1 MTDTASAGAAA
12 EHAVTTPAAAG
23 HAVTRAA
30 SAPLPAVDCVVSG
43 AGATDL
49 DIVVIGAGFAGIY
62 ALHRLRQAGLRARA
76 LERGDGVGGTWYWNR
91 YPGARVD
98 VEGFEYSF
106 TFSPELDAEWD
117 WQELMPAQP
126 ELERYLNHVVDRFD
140 LRGDIELATTV
151 VAMDWSEDEL
161 RWTVRTAAG
170 QVYRAPFVLA
180 ATGCLSEPLT
190 PQIDGIESFAG
201 DALFTNRFPADG
213 YDFTGKRVGV
223 VGTGSSGVQ
232 CIPVIAETAG
242 SLHVFQRSAAFT
254 RPANNR
260 RITPEEMAE
269 RRAGYPEL
277 RQRMLT
283 SFSGTLHFG
292 AVSLPDSPPVDRILD
307 TPMAARLQ
315 KIEEQGW
322 GAAWDWGDLMVD
334 IEANR
339 AGVDLYGEVLKRHVA
354 DPATASAL
362 RPHYP
367 LGCKRLIIDT
377 DYYATFNKP
386 NVTLV
391 DLRTASI
398 EKITP
403 TGITTAAGH
412 VELDVIVFAT
422 GFDAVTGALN
432 RIDIR
437 GRDGR
442 LLRDVWETGP
452 RTMLGLQVAGFPN
465 LFTVTGPGS
474 PSVHANMVVAIEQHV
489 DWVTECIGH
498 LRANGHRVIEP
509 TEDAQNAW
517 CAHVAE
523 VASSSVRNDPSCN
536 SWYTGANVPGK
547 PKVYLAYLGGQPA
560 YRARCDAIAAAGY
573 EGFVLR

>member
-1 MTDTASAGAAA
+1 MTDTAI
-12 EHAVTTPAAAG
+12 
-23 HAVTRAA
+23 AA
-30 SAPLPAVDCVVSG
+30 SAAVAS
-43 AGATDL
+43 ATEFDV
-49 DIVVIGAGFAGIY
+49 VVIGAGFGGIY
-62 ALHRLRQAGLRARA
+62 ALHRLRHAGLRVRVF
-76 LERGDGVGGTWYWNR
+76 ERGDGVGGTWFWNR

-98 VEGFEYSF
+98 VEGFEYSY

-117 WQELMPAQP
+117 WQELMPGQP

-140 LRGDIELATTV
+140 LRRDIELGVTV
-151 VAMDWSEDEL
+151 EAMDWSEDDR
-161 RWTVRTAAG
+161 RWTVRTADG
-170 QVYRAPFVLA
+170 SLVRAPFVIA

-190 PQIDGIESFAG
+190 PHIEGIESFAG
-201 DALFTNRFPADG
+201 DTLYTNRFPKDG
-213 YDFTGKRVGV
+213 YDFSGKRVGV

-242 SLHVFQRSAAFT
+242 TLHVFQRSAAFT

-269 RRAGYPEL
+269 RRAGYPAL
-277 RQRMLT
+277 RRRMLT

-292 AVSLPDSPPVDRILD
+292 AVSLPDTPPADRILD
-307 TPMAARLQ
+307 TPMEARLA
-315 KIEEQGW
+315 KIDEQSW

-339 AGVDLYGEVLKRHVA
+339 AGVDLYGEVVRRHVD

-362 RPHYP
+362 KPHYP

-377 DYYATFNKP
+377 DYYATFNQP
-386 NVTLV
+386 HVSLV
-391 DLRTASI
+391 DLRTTPI
-398 EKITP
+398 ERITP
-403 TGITTAAGH
+403 TGITTAAGPI
-412 VELDVIVFAT
+412 ELDVVVFAT

-442 LLRDVWETGP
+442 LLREVWETGP

-489 DWVTECIGH
+489 DWIAGCLEH
-498 LRANGHRVIEP
+498 LRATGRQVIEA
-509 TEDAQNAW
+509 TEEAQDAW

-560 YRARCDAIAAAGY
+560 YRARCDDVAAAGY